1 MVGLWIFI
9 MAMVLISQRL
19 VELSIAKKNRTWAL
33 AAGAQEFG
41 ERHYPLFFILH
52 IGWLIGWIV
61 EGSLYGN
68 NLSEL
73 WYLWLGLFV
82 FAQGLRYWC
91 IMSLG
96 RFWNTRILV
105 IPGRTLISKGPYQ
118 YLKHPNYV
126 AVAIELIAV
135 PLIFGA
141 VVTAMIATLCNAGLI
156 LGIRIP
162 LEEQALRQ
170 SISEQENSLAG
181 Q

>member
-9 MAMVLISQRL
+9 MAIVLVGQRL

-52 IGWLIGWIV
+52 IGWLIGWIA
-61 EGSLYGN
+61 EGSLYSN
-68 NLSEL
+68 NLSAL

-82 FAQGLRYWC
+82 LAQGLRYWC
-91 IMSLG
+91 ITSLG

-105 IPGRTLISKGPYQ
+105 IPGRALISKGPYQ

-135 PLIFGA
+135 PLIFDA
-141 VVTAMIATLCNAGLI
+141 AITAMVATLCNAGLI

-162 LEEQALRQ
+162 LEEQSLRET
-170 SISEQENSLAG
+170 IREQKHSLEG

>member
-1 MVGLWIFI
+1 MVSLGIFL
-9 MAMVLISQRL
+9 MAAVLISQRL
-19 VELSIAKKNRTWAL
+19 LELSIAKKNRTWAL

-52 IGWLIGWIV
+52 IGWLMGWIV
-61 EGSLYGN
+61 EGSLHGS

-73 WYLWLGLFV
+73 WYLWLSLFI

-91 IMSLG
+91 IASLG

-105 IPGRTLISKGPYQ
+105 IPGRQLISKGPYQ

-135 PLIFGA
+135 PLIFDA
-141 VVTAMIATLCNAGLI
+141 TVTAAIATLCNVGLI

-162 LEEQALRQ
+162 LEEQSLKG
-170 SISEQENSLAG
+170 SISEQNHL
-181 Q
+181 